1 VQTLKRSLLFLLGT
15 VQIFIL
21 LAAMAKPARAY
32 VDPGSGL
39 LFFQMGGSM
48 LAGALFVMRARIRKL
63 LGLKPKTRPA
73 PLETAEESEIES
85 TFRTGTHG

>member
-1 VQTLKRSLLFLLGT
+1 MLRRSLLFLLGT

-21 LAAMAKPARAY
+21 LAAVVKPAQAY

-39 LFFQMGGSM
+39 LFLQMGGSM

-73 PLETAEESEIES
+73 PLDAAEEPGIES
-85 TFRTGTHG
+85 TFRTGTNG